1 MFNFNIVP
9 DVYAQVAGIMYIVS
23 TNMNSMTTSRD
34 ASTLNDA
41 GNRVKSAFKEIQKL
55 TGHDVGF
62 ADIVSYVTNL
72 NSSSAQGNYGGRYTA
87 VLLLTGEPVTPA
99 LYDKTVYR
107 LNADGMRNLCEILQ
121 DKTDILKKLGEVAS
135 SKEEYFKKMCQ
146 EGFPIYSA
154 LRITRA
160 YTGTPNSY
168 TSNYNYTGYQEF
180 AYHILSAYSKPFSQ
194 VIDNVFSAG
203 GSYSIHTFD
212 ETFAAF
218 GISGATISQVPGNL
232 LSALDMRFKE
242 FFNIDFA
249 SGKYDNLVR
258 RLLRNTLPGS
268 SNVGYTPSARD
279 GGGPLLQVL
288 HDMFAKDLV
297 DKGWTNSKLKDL
309 TGAGFTDYAVKH
321 MLRII
326 GVSSDDLIKNHPN
339 DIASVYIKVT
349 KDGLTSVPV
358 ERVTELLQADS
369 ASNTVNGIIRVARN
383 LQGNSNGDRDSNSA
397 VIAKAMLQ
405 VASANPKMF
414 DYQIAGEEMLKLLG
428 YADGDTVNDWL
439 RFAKQNNNKWIMGGA
454 LYKSIHKSRKQEYV
468 DVLTGIV
475 QDSIGSDVEDYV
487 NDIVDA
493 LAPHVVQKMRNQL
506 VGGAVLIDEIQKG
519 DIKPFDKI
527 DSSRLKKIF
536 LYNDLDMSAL
546 LSGVVEKKKKS
557 ESYVQ
562 FFARAKQSINNKK
575 LMLDAKVKEDKA
587 ANAKAINKIMIER
600 DHAGKHGDTYPK
612 IDKVYDASL
621 EFPEFFEFRKKKPRD
636 GSITPAYHGTG
647 GIAAGMIL
655 RYGFKVIKSS
665 DPSVVG
671 RMLGDG
677 IYFSNKID
685 KVSQYVSNGGYSRQ
699 HGQKGYV
706 MEMDTNLGT
715 RNIDYRAAGID
726 GRDSIR
732 SPEWCVVDPKAQLR
746 ITRVYEVTLVSKRT
760 VDQHLKEGVEYTG
773 LRGFKQHLK
782 EQVMQ
787 ENGNVTSFVFRN
799 GMIPIVDLE
808 TAGIDYV
815 DFEEALA
822 KKLIKED
829 MFDTSAQG
837 PVIVFRGTPDQ
848 VVIDER
854 FAEHMG
860 GDELQLYIQLFRE
873 EMSRT

>member
-1 MFNFNIVP
+1 
-9 DVYAQVAGIMYIVS
+9 
-23 TNMNSMTTSRD
+23 
-34 ASTLNDA
+34 
-41 GNRVKSAFKEIQKL
+41 
-55 TGHDVGF
+55 
-62 ADIVSYVTNL
+62 
-72 NSSSAQGNYGGRYTA
+72 
-87 VLLLTGEPVTPA
+87 LTGEPVTPA

-121 DKTDILKKLGEVAS
+121 DKTDILRKLGEVAG

-154 LRITRA
+154 LRITKA

-218 GISGATISQVPGNL
+218 GISGATISQIPGNL

-428 YADGDTVNDWL
+428 YADGDTVNAWL
-439 RFAKQNNNKWIMGGA
+439 RFAKQNNNKWIMRDA

-562 FFARAKQSINNKK
+562 FFARAKQSINSKK

-715 RNIDYRAAGID
+715 RNVDYRAAGID

-760 VDQHLKEGVEYTG
+760 VDQHLNEGVGYTG

-808 TAGIDYV
+808 TAGVDYV

-829 MFDTSAQG
+829 MFDVSAQG

-873 EMSRT
+873 EMQRM